1 MKDETKD
8 KYDLVTAFPPHL
20 KKDVRDILEILR
32 ESHLGY
38 SGCETFLVSGDV
50 LSIPYR
56 IYYDE
61 PDQSQLSSLTY
72 EQQVIL
78 HALYTRHHDGYVRES
93 HLTTLITHA
102 NEHEWA
108 TPYLMLPIGEYVKE
122 ILEVIYDNRSSLNG
136 DFIRTF
142 FSENPRLYR
151 TIQSRV
157 ASYWDCYYRRKYPE
171 KQHYVGFQLL
181 KYLTSLLN

>member
-1 MKDETKD
+1 MKYESQD
-8 KYDLVTAFPPHL
+8 KYDLAAAFPPYL
-20 KKDVRDILEILR
+20 EKDVHETLGALQ

-38 SGCETFLVSGDV
+38 SDCEAFRVSGNI

-61 PDQSQLSSLTY
+61 PGQSELSSLTC
-72 EQQVIL
+72 EQQIIL
-78 HALYTRHHDGYVRES
+78 HALYTRHHNGYVRES
-93 HLTTLITHA
+93 HITTLIA
-102 NEHEWA
+102 HENDHVWT
-108 TPYLMLPIGEYVKE
+108 TPYLMLPVGEYVKE
-122 ILEVIYDNRSSLNG
+122 ILEVIYDNHSSLNG
-136 DFIRTF
+136 NFIRTF
-142 FSENPRLYR
+142 FSENPWLYR

-181 KYLTSLLN
+181 DYLTCFLD